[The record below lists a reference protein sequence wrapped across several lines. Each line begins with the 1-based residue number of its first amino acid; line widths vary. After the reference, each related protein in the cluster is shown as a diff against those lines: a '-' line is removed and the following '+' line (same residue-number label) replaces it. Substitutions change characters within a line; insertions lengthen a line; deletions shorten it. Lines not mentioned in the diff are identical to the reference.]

1 MCIWTSSNNTNDA
14 MLPPNNIQPNF
25 IETKA
30 FAFAPQSHNSHYTHF
45 WAMLITPQNH
55 SPFRRYWGRR
65 KEGKKLAHTHTHRH
79 THRHTDTHTHT
90 HTHAKPGRR
99 YAWFLLS
106 ISYFLFLQPRH
117 LPVLFSTWW
126 WNSNFNFWRG
136 EVLNPIFE
144 VIVIVVFY

>member
-1 MCIWTSSNNTNDA
+1 

-90 HTHAKPGRR
+90 HTDTHTQTHTQTHTDTHRHTQTHRHTHTHTLTHSKCNTQTQD
-99 YAWFLLS
+99 S
-106 ISYFLFLQPRH
+106 QPARSSSWEKCH
-117 LPVLFSTWW
+117 YP
-126 WNSNFNFWRG
+126 
-136 EVLNPIFE
+136 
-144 VIVIVVFY
+144 

>member
-1 MCIWTSSNNTNDA
+1 

-90 HTHAKPGRR
+90 HTRQTRKKICLVPPINFIFPFSSAKTFAGT
-99 YAWFLLS
+99 FLYL
-106 ISYFLFLQPRH
+106 
-117 LPVLFSTWW
+117 
-126 WNSNFNFWRG
+126 
-136 EVLNPIFE
+136 
-144 VIVIVVFY
+144 VVKFKL